1 MADAEST
8 VALSIGSQRISMAVF
23 DPAKSGGL
31 ILKSYGSQSILAD
44 PSQEMM
50 RLPQITLAVKELATA
65 LKVQKEKV
73 RYSMS
78 GQSVFTRFMKLP
90 ALQEDNIEELVKF
103 EAQQHVPF
111 PIEEVIWDWAML
123 DSTGPEKEVA
133 LVAIKR
139 DALTEINA
147 TVAEAGIGTREVDA
161 APMALYNAFRYN
173 YPEEDAPILLM
184 DVGAKAT
191 NLVYIEGT
199 RLFTRSIAVGA
210 ASVTT
215 AIAKEY
221 NISFAEAESQKI
233 TNGVVSLGGRHTN
246 QLDEATA
253 QLATVIRN
261 SLNRLPAEVAR
272 TNSYYRSQQEGNMP
286 TKVFLAG
293 GGADLPYLPDF
304 LEEKLRVPI
313 ELFNPLQR
321 ISIGKAIDVERLG
334 KEAHMV
340 GELVGLALRGVDQ
353 TPIRIDL
360 VPDVVASQR
369 ATAERKPFL
378 IAAAVIVMA
387 GFAAWAMNK
396 SVLAAEAEGMAEKLG
411 AKKIELAEPGGKI
424 DQQSGRQSDLQDL
437 ADAYAGQQESRV
449 KWIKVLGK
457 VKDYFND
464 QDVWIT
470 DFEAMGLYKAGD
482 DKSGEARAGQNFAKA
497 PYGTSVLQ
505 DLKDS
510 GAPAPSTRGSRR
522 KKEPAILKP
531 PQESINVIRLTGFW
545 KGEEP
550 TAVSKIVGKIRDD
563 QGKEDAVFVLKK
575 NPADPNSKN
584 LADEEILPLLN
595 SSITDKNKLA
605 EQFVM
610 ILPLKNPISIK

>member
-1 MADAEST
+1 
-8 VALSIGSQRISMAVF
+8 MAVF

-90 ALQEDNIEELVKF
+90 ALQEDNIDELVKF

-111 PIEEVIWDWAML
+111 PIEEVVWDWAML

-147 TVAEAGIGTREVDA
+147 TVAQAGIGTREVDA

-173 YPEEDAPILLM
+173 YPEENAPILLM
-184 DVGAKAT
+184 DIGAKAT

-221 NISFAEAESQKI
+221 NISFAEAESQKV
-233 TNGVVSLGGRHTN
+233 TNGVVSLGGRHTD

-293 GGADLPYLPDF
+293 GGANLPYLPEF

-321 ISIGKAIDVERLG
+321 VSVGKAIDVEQLG
-334 KEAHMV
+334 REAHMV

-378 IAAAVIVMA
+378 VAAAVIMMA

-396 SVLAAEAEGMAEKLG
+396 SDLAAKAQARAGDLEGVKN
-411 AKKIELAEPGGKI
+411 ELAEPGGKI
-424 DQQSGRQSDLQDL
+424 EQQSRRQSDLQDL
-437 ADAYAGQQESRV
+437 ADAYAGQQSSRV
-449 KWIKVLGK
+449 KWIDVLSK

-482 DKSGEARAGQNFAKA
+482 DESGEARAEQNFAKA
-497 PYGTSVLQ
+497 AYGKSTLQ
-505 DLKDS
+505 DLKSS
-510 GAPAPSTRGSRR
+510 GAGAPPAKSRSQR
-522 KKEPAILKP
+522 KKGPAIPEP

-545 KGEEP
+545 KSEP
-550 TAVSKIVGKIRDD
+550 TAVSKIVDKIRAD
-563 QGKEDAVFVLKK
+563 QDKDDAVFVLKK
-575 NPADPNSKN
+575 NPANPKSAN

-595 SSITDKNKLA
+595 SSIADENKLA

>member
-1 MADAEST
+1 
-8 VALSIGSQRISMAVF
+8 MAVF
-23 DPAKSGGL
+23 DPSKSGGL

-90 ALQEDNIEELVKF
+90 PLEEDNVEELVRF

-111 PIEEVIWDWAML
+111 PIEEVIWDWAGL
-123 DSTGPEKEVA
+123 DSAGPEKEVA

-139 DALTEINA
+139 DSLTEINS

-173 YPEEDAPILLM
+173 YPDEDSPVLLM

-191 NLVYIEGT
+191 NLVYIEGK
-199 RLFTRSIAVGA
+199 RLFTRSIAVGS

-221 NISFAEAESQKI
+221 NISFAEAESQKLS
-233 TNGVVSLGGRHTN
+233 NGLVSLGGGHTG

-293 GGADLPYLPDF
+293 GGANLSYLPEF
-304 LEEKLRVPI
+304 LEEKLRIPI
-313 ELFNPLQR
+313 EIFNPLQR
-321 ISIGKAIDVERLG
+321 VSVGKAIDVEQVGR
-334 KEAHMV
+334 EAHMI
-340 GELVGLALRGVDQ
+340 GELVGLALRGVDAA
-353 TPIRIDL
+353 PIRIDL
-360 VPDVVASQR
+360 VPDVVASER
-369 ATAERKPFL
+369 ATAERRPFL
-378 IAAAVIVMA
+378 VAAAIIVMT
-387 GFAAWAMNK
+387 GFLIWAMNK
-396 SVLAAEAEGMAEKLG
+396 SALASEAQTKSDKMAAEKAKLSN
-411 AKKIELAEPGGKI
+411 PGRKI
-424 DQQSGRQSDLQDL
+424 DQQTSRQDALRNL
-437 ADAYAGQQESRV
+437 ADSYSGQQSSRV
-449 KWIKVLGK
+449 EWIGILTKLK
-457 VKDYFND
+457 SYFND

-470 DFEAMGLYKAGD
+470 DFEPMGLYKAD
-482 DKSGEARAGQNFAKA
+482 NPKSGEARVKSNFAKG
-497 PYGTSVLQ
+497 PYGESALD
-505 DLKDS
+505 DLKS
-510 GAPAPSTRGSRR
+510 SGTGAPAKRGSRGR
-522 KKEPAILKP
+522 KKGTPTPEP
-531 PQESINVIRLTGFW
+531 PQEAINVIRITGFW
-545 KGEEP
+545 KSEP
-550 TAVSKIVGKIRDD
+550 QAVSRIIEKIRAD
-563 QGKEDAVFVLKK
+563 QGEDDAVFVLKK
-575 NPADPNSKN
+575 NPADPNSAD
-584 LADEEILPLLN
+584 LADGEILPVLN
-595 SSITDKNKLA
+595 NTITDPNKLA

-610 ILPLKNPISIK
+610 ILPLKSPVSIR

>member
-411 AKKIELAEPGGKI
+411 ATKIELAEPGGKI

-482 DKSGEARAGQNFAKA
+482 DKSGEARAGQNFTKA

>member
-1 MADAEST
+1 
-8 VALSIGSQRISMAVF
+8 MAVF

-90 ALQEDNIEELVKF
+90 ALQEDNIDELVKF

-111 PIEEVIWDWAML
+111 PIEEVVWDWAML

-147 TVAEAGIGTREVDA
+147 TVAQAGIGTREVDA

-184 DVGAKAT
+184 DIGAKAT

-221 NISFAEAESQKI
+221 NISFAEAESQKV
-233 TNGVVSLGGRHTN
+233 TNGVVSLGGRHTD

-293 GGADLPYLPDF
+293 GGANLPYLPEF

-321 ISIGKAIDVERLG
+321 VSVGKAIDVEQLG
-334 KEAHMV
+334 REAHMV

-378 IAAAVIVMA
+378 VAAAVIMMA

-396 SVLAAEAEGMAEKLG
+396 SVLAAEAQEKAG
-411 AKKIELAEPGGKI
+411 ELEKVKDQLAGPGGRI
-424 DQQSGRQSDLQDL
+424 EQQSRRQSDLQDL
-437 ADAYAGQQESRV
+437 ADAYAGQQSSRV
-449 KWIKVLGK
+449 KWINVLSK

-470 DFEAMGLYKAGD
+470 DFEPMGLYKAGD
-482 DKSGEARAGQNFAKA
+482 DESGEARAEQNFAKA
-497 PYGTSVLQ
+497 AYGKSTLQ
-505 DLKDS
+505 DLKSS
-510 GAPAPSTRGSRR
+510 GAGAPPAKSRSQR
-522 KKEPAILKP
+522 KKGPAIPEP

-545 KGEEP
+545 KSEP
-550 TAVSKIVGKIRDD
+550 TAVSKIVDKIRAD
-563 QGKEDAVFVLKK
+563 QDKDDAVFVLKK
-575 NPADPNSKN
+575 NPANPKSAN

-595 SSITDKNKLA
+595 SSITDENKLA

>member
-1 MADAEST
+1 
-8 VALSIGSQRISMAVF
+8 MAVF

-90 ALQEDNIEELVKF
+90 ALQEDNIDELVKF

-111 PIEEVIWDWAML
+111 PIEEVVWDWAML

-147 TVAEAGIGTREVDA
+147 TVAQAGIGTREVDA

-173 YPEEDAPILLM
+173 YPEENAPILLM
-184 DVGAKAT
+184 DIGAKAT

-221 NISFAEAESQKI
+221 NISFAEAESQKV
-233 TNGVVSLGGRHTN
+233 TNGVVSLGGRHTD

-293 GGADLPYLPDF
+293 GGANLPYLPEF

-321 ISIGKAIDVERLG
+321 VSVGKAIDVEQLG
-334 KEAHMV
+334 REAHMV

-378 IAAAVIVMA
+378 VAAAVIMMA

-396 SVLAAEAEGMAEKLG
+396 SVLAAEAQEKAGEL
-411 AKKIELAEPGGKI
+411 KKVKDQLAGPGGRI
-424 DQQSGRQSDLQDL
+424 EQQSRRQSDLQDL
-437 ADAYAGQQESRV
+437 ADAYAGQQSSRV
-449 KWIKVLGK
+449 KWINVLSK

-482 DKSGEARAGQNFAKA
+482 DESGEARAEQNFAKA
-497 PYGTSVLQ
+497 AYGKSTLQ
-505 DLKDS
+505 DLKSS
-510 GAPAPSTRGSRR
+510 GAGAPPAKSRSQR
-522 KKEPAILKP
+522 KKGPAIPEP

-545 KGEEP
+545 KSEP
-550 TAVSKIVGKIRDD
+550 TAVSKIVDKIRAD
-563 QGKEDAVFVLKK
+563 QDKDDAVFVLKK
-575 NPADPNSKN
+575 NPANPKSAN

-595 SSITDKNKLA
+595 SSITDENKLA